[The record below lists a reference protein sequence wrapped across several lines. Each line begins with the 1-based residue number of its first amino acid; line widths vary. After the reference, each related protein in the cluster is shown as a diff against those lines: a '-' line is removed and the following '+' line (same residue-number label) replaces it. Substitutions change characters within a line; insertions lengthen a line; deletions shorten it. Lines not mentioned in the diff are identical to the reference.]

1 MPGLIGIGV
10 GPGDVELLTVKAVK
24 AIQNAD
30 IIMCPAS
37 KETRPS
43 IALSVVSSI
52 IDKSKNQEIIKL
64 IFPMTK
70 DKDILEESWKRNA
83 KIMAE
88 TVLKGKNVVYL
99 TVGDPYLYSTWIY
112 MHRDLK
118 EKYPDMNISVVPGIV
133 SIFSFASKVGVSVAE
148 GAEKVAI
155 IPSCYDLSSVKEI
168 ARHSESMIFLKDGR
182 YFDQVIEVLKESGF
196 PDDSLFAIGQDLGT
210 ENEIIRTM
218 TWGEVND
225 ESLIDKSKN
234 QEIVKLI
241 FPMTKDKDILE
252 AHWKENSKIMAEKV
266 LSGNNVVYLT
276 VGDPYLYSTWIYMHR
291 EIRQNHPEMKITVIP
306 GIVSMF
312 TFASKV
318 GVSIAEGAEKVAIIP
333 SCYDLSSVKEIAK
346 NSEVLVFLKDGRYFD
361 QVIELLK
368 ESGFP
373 DNSIFAIGQDL
384 GTENEIIRKLTLG
397 EVNDDT
403 LTTKYFS
410 ILVVKRV

>member
-10 GPGDVELLTVKAVK
+10 GPGDPDLLTVKAVK
-24 AIQNAD
+24 AIHNAD

-37 KETRPS
+37 NEDRPS

-52 IDKSKNQEIIKL
+52 IDKSKNQDIVKL

-70 DKDILEESWKRNA
+70 DKDVLEDTWKKNA

-88 TVLKGKNVVYL
+88 TVLSGKNVVYL

-112 MHRDLK
+112 MHKDLK
-118 EKYPDMNISVVPGIV
+118 ENYPDMEIS
-133 SIFSFASKVGVSVAE
+133 
-148 GAEKVAI
+148 
-155 IPSCYDLSSVKEI
+155 
-168 ARHSESMIFLKDGR
+168 
-182 YFDQVIEVLKESGF
+182 
-196 PDDSLFAIGQDLGT
+196 
-210 ENEIIRTM
+210 
-218 TWGEVND
+218 
-225 ESLIDKSKN
+225 
-234 QEIVKLI
+234 
-241 FPMTKDKDILE
+241 
-252 AHWKENSKIMAEKV
+252 
-266 LSGNNVVYLT
+266 
-276 VGDPYLYSTWIYMHR
+276 
-291 EIRQNHPEMKITVIP
+291 VIP

-346 NSEVLVFLKDGRYFD
+346 HSETMVFLKDGRYFD
-361 QVIELLK
+361 KVIQVLK

-384 GTENEIIRKLTLG
+384 GTDHEIIRKLTLG

>member
-10 GPGDVELLTVKAVK
+10 GPGDVELLTVKAVN
-24 AIQNAD
+24 AIHNAD

-37 KETRPS
+37 KEDRPS
-43 IALSVVSSI
+43 IALSVIEPI

-70 DKDILEESWKRNA
+70 DKDILEASWKRNA

-88 TVLKGKNVVYL
+88 TVLQGKNVVYI

-168 ARHSESMIFLKDGR
+168 AKHSESMIFLKDGR

-196 PDDSLFAIGQDLGT
+196 PDNSLFAIGQDLGT

-218 TWGEVND
+218 
-225 ESLIDKSKN
+225 
-234 QEIVKLI
+234 
-241 FPMTKDKDILE
+241 
-252 AHWKENSKIMAEKV
+252 
-266 LSGNNVVYLT
+266 
-276 VGDPYLYSTWIYMHR
+276 
-291 EIRQNHPEMKITVIP
+291 
-306 GIVSMF
+306 
-312 TFASKV
+312 
-318 GVSIAEGAEKVAIIP
+318 
-333 SCYDLSSVKEIAK
+333 
-346 NSEVLVFLKDGRYFD
+346 
-361 QVIELLK
+361 
-368 ESGFP
+368 
-373 DNSIFAIGQDL
+373 
-384 GTENEIIRKLTLG
+384 TLG